1 MVELANPLKNLT
13 HFINE
18 NAARV
23 TGHICAKDK
32 MLHAAQHV
40 EPIRKKTTHV
50 LYNCCSMFV
59 DKIRK
64 KTSVS

>member
-1 MVELANPLKNLT
+1 MGQLANPLKKLT
-13 HFINE
+13 HSMNE

-40 EPIRKKTTHV
+40 EPIRKKTNHV
-50 LYNCCSMFV
+50 LYNCCSMLI

-64 KTSVS
+64 KTSMS